1 MKYPRFVIGI
11 EDREMHGEE
20 GNVEMP
26 EMRFNSPKEAT
37 DYIKAFAE
45 QNDLENFGDE
55 KDNGDSEKRSD
66 LETEGV
72 TIEK

>member
-1 MKYPRFVIGI
+1 MKYPRFVIKV
-11 EDREMHGEE
+11 EDRMDYGP
-20 GNVEMP
+20 NIVEMP
-26 EMRFNSPKEAT
+26 EMSFTSAKEAI

>member
-1 MKYPRFVIGI
+1 MKKIKIGI
-11 EDREMHGEE
+11 YDGYGSEVGMDFDS
-20 GNVEMP
+20 VQ
-26 EMRFNSPKEAT
+26 EAI
-37 DYIKAFAE
+37 DYLKAFAE

-66 LETEGV
+66 LEAEGV